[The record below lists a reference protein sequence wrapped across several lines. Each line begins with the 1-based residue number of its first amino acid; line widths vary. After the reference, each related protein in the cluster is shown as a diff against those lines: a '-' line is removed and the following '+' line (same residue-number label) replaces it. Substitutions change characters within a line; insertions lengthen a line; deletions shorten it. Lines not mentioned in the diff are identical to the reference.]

1 MISSKM
7 DNLGKS
13 FIIPVKI
20 CSSGTSSWEPKL
32 VPTTE
37 ESRDSVRFLLVIFD
51 VLYVRVC

>member
-1 MISSKM
+1 M

>member
-13 FIIPVKI
+13 FLIPVKI
-20 CSSGTSSWEPKL
+20 CSSGTSAWEPKL